1 MTNDSSR
8 GIAAATASLDR
19 ALVHGTP
26 DEIAAHFT
34 EDAVLGESGSTDAL
48 GRAAIRGLLAVGNL
62 ARAVTHHRLVRDEL
76 ILLDDRAIEFGWF
89 EETKPPHGG
98 TPVVERG
105 RTVAGW
111 RRGSDGAWRIAR
123 LVLSDFPAP

>member
-1 MTNDSSR
+1 MTNDASR
-8 GIAAATASLDR
+8 GITAATTSLDR

-34 EDAVLGESGSTDAL
+34 EDAVLGESGVADAL
-48 GRAAIRGLLAVGNL
+48 GRAAIRGFLAVGNQ

-89 EETKPPHGG
+89 EETKLPHGG

-105 RTVAGW
+105 RTVTDW
-111 RRGSDGAWRIAR
+111 RRGPDGAWRIAR
-123 LVLSDFPAP
+123 LVISDLPAP